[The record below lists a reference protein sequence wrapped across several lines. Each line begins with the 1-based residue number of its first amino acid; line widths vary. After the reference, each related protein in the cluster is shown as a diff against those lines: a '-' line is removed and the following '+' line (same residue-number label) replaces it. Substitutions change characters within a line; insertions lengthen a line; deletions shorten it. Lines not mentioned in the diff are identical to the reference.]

1 MKIRITDN
9 TLRIRLSDSDIR
21 QINTGQPL
29 SISLPMSTQDFTIV
43 LQSGQNPIAYTDHK
57 ITIEIEKSTL
67 TDWLLSKENT
77 LKQPIIYPNNRILNL
92 IVEKDYFGT

>member
-1 MKIRITDN
+1 MKIRITEN
-9 TLRIRLSDSDIR
+9 MFRIRLSDSDIR

-29 SISLPMSTQDFTIV
+29 SISLPMGTQDFTIV
-43 LQSGQNPIAYTDHK
+43 LQSGHNPIAYTDHK

-67 TDWLLSKENT
+67 TYWILSKENT
-77 LKQPIIYPNNRILNL
+77 LKQPIIYQNNRTLNL